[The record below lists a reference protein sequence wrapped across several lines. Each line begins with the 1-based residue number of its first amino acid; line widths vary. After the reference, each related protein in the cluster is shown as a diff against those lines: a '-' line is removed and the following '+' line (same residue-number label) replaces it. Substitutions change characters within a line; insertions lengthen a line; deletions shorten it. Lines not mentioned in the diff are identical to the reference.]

1 MADYQTLLVN
11 KNDGVTTITFNRPE
25 KRNAMSPQLH
35 REMYDLLNDL
45 RYDKQTRVIIIT
57 GAGES
62 FCAGQDLKQYVIE
75 MDSQPDRVRDEV
87 REKSR
92 QWRNEILRKMPQPVI
107 AKINGW
113 VFGGGFTVVTG
124 CDIAIAA
131 DDIRLGLSEVNF
143 GHFPGGE
150 VTIVLTEHL
159 QPKHGLY
166 YALTGKTMSAKEA
179 ERIGLITKA
188 VPRADL
194 DKEVMEIANNL
205 KEKAPS
211 AVQALAQPRGEDPDH
226 ALGPAGLEQRGRR
239 ARPGGGAQLTGE
251 AARRRANPPD
261 HDRDDPHRRDPDDG
275 LQALLPALRQL
286 LVEQLERAGLAP
298 APALAQG
305 ADQPDHPGRH
315 QAPED
320 EHHHPHH
327 DPPARAPAVHV
338 VSPAAVREVQR
349 RGNHGQS
356 APFVSYSFRQP
367 CEQNQ

>member
-1 MADYQTLLVN
+1 MADYQTLLVD
-11 KNDGVTTITFNRPE
+11 KKDGVTTITLNRPE

-35 REMYDLLNDL
+35 REMYDCLNDL
-45 RYDKQTRVIIIT
+45 RYDKDTRVIIIT

-62 FCAGQDLKQYVIE
+62 FCAGQDLKQYFIE
-75 MDSQPDRVRDEV
+75 MDSQPERVRDEV

-107 AKINGW
+107 ARINGW
-113 VFGGGFTVVTG
+113 FGGGFTVVTG

-131 DDIRLGLSEVNF
+131 TTCSSGSRVNF

-166 YALTGKTMSAKEA
+166 YALTEKTMNAKEA

-211 AVQALAQPRGEDPDH
+211 ALNAVKEAWYYTFYSNPDVAYELSNLISDKAKQAIG
-226 ALGPAGLEQRGRR
+226 G
-239 ARPGGGAQLTGE
+239 RPGLQQF
-251 AARRRANPPD
+251 ARKEYRP
-261 HDRDDPHRRDPDDG
+261 G
-275 LQALLPALRQL
+275 L
-286 LVEQLERAGLAP
+286 G
-298 APALAQG
+298 
-305 ADQPDHPGRH
+305 
-315 QAPED
+315 
-320 EHHHPHH
+320 
-327 DPPARAPAVHV
+327 
-338 VSPAAVREVQR
+338 
-349 RGNHGQS
+349 
-356 APFVSYSFRQP
+356 SYKFEEKKQ
-367 CEQNQ
+367 

>member
-1 MADYQTLLVN
+1 
-11 KNDGVTTITFNRPE
+11 
-25 KRNAMSPQLH
+25 MSPQLH
-35 REMYDLLNDL
+35 RDMYDCLTEL
-45 RYDKQTRVIIIT
+45 RYDKDTRVIVIT

-62 FCAGQDLKQYVIE
+62 FCAGQDLKQYFIE
-75 MDSQPDRVRDEV
+75 MDSQPERVRDEV

-131 DDIRLGLSEVNF
+131 EDVQFGLSEVNF

-166 YALTGKTMSAKEA
+166 YALTGKTMNAKEA

-211 AVQALAQPRGEDPDH
+211 ALNIKEAWYYTFYSNPDVAYEISNLISDKAKQAIGGRP
-226 ALGPAGLEQRGRR
+226 GLQQFARKEYRPR
-239 ARPGGGAQLTGE
+239 AR
-251 AARRRANPPD
+251 
-261 HDRDDPHRRDPDDG
+261 
-275 LQALLPALRQL
+275 
-286 LVEQLERAGLAP
+286 
-298 APALAQG
+298 
-305 ADQPDHPGRH
+305 
-315 QAPED
+315 
-320 EHHHPHH
+320 
-327 DPPARAPAVHV
+327 
-338 VSPAAVREVQR
+338 
-349 RGNHGQS
+349 
-356 APFVSYSFRQP
+356 FV
-367 CEQNQ
+367 

>member
-1 MADYQTLLVN
+1 MANYQTLLVDN
-11 KNDGVTTITFNRPE
+11 KDGVTTVTLNRPE

-35 REMYDLLNDL
+35 REMYDCLTDL
-45 RYDKQTRVIIIT
+45 RYDKDTRVIIIT

-62 FCAGQDLKQYVIE
+62 FCAGQDLKQYFIE

-131 DDIRLGLSEVNF
+131 DDVQFGLSEVNF

-166 YALTGKTMSAKEA
+166 YALTGKTMN
-179 ERIGLITKA
+179 
-188 VPRADL
+188 
-194 DKEVMEIANNL
+194 KEVMDIANNL

-211 AVQALAQPRGEDPDH
+211 ALNAVKEAWYYTFYSNPEVAYEIS
-226 ALGPAGLEQRGRR
+226 GLISDKAKAAIGG
-239 ARPGGGAQLTGE
+239 RPGLQQF
-251 AARRRANPPD
+251 ARKEYRP
-261 HDRDDPHRRDPDDG
+261 G
-275 LQALLPALRQL
+275 L
-286 LVEQLERAGLAP
+286 G
-298 APALAQG
+298 
-305 ADQPDHPGRH
+305 
-315 QAPED
+315 
-320 EHHHPHH
+320 
-327 DPPARAPAVHV
+327 
-338 VSPAAVREVQR
+338 
-349 RGNHGQS
+349 
-356 APFVSYSFRQP
+356 SYKF
-367 CEQNQ
+367 EEKK